1 MWLPFDRLVVGVQIG
16 ATEAITVLQEAW
28 GGCTW
33 WVPGWSLG
41 SGNAEGQGASAIKLK
56 SSSVIGLT
64 FLSLLVELEL
74 DVICTFPKG
83 PDLLTGSSGA
93 DSSVDP
99 MGEDASRC
107 GYQGSSWPTSSA
119 SCVLQNSHC
128 MQ

>member
-1 MWLPFDRLVVGVQIG
+1 MSSF
-16 ATEAITVLQEAW
+16 EANDVCPRYSHSHRNILYFHGT
-28 GGCTW
+28 
-33 WVPGWSLG
+33 LG
-41 SGNAEGQGASAIKLK
+41 QPDANNIKLE